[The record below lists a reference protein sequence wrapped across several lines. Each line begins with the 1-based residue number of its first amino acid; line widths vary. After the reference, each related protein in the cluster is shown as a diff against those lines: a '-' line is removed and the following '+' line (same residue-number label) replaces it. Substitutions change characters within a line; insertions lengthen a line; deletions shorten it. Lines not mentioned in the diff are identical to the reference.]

1 MKKVAL
7 VLAFIFTVSAGFSQQ
22 RKRMAKKNNMTPEQ
36 RATLSA
42 KKLTLQLDL
51 SKDQTRKITALYKD
65 MAKERRAK
73 GDKMKKDAMASKA
86 KLAKI
91 KKNSKNN
98 ADFKARVQKELKAG
112 RLQKEDVALLRRGR
126 GKAKMDFET
135 ANKALD
141 NRIAFQTKMK
151 KILSPEQYQKFSKL
165 QKRKVG
171 KAKRMMAVKKQKM
184 AKKRKMKKRS
194 KGKF

>member
-1 MKKVAL
+1 
-7 VLAFIFTVSAGFSQQ
+7 
-22 RKRMAKKNNMTPEQ
+22 MAKKNNMTPEQ

-73 GDKMKKDAMASKA
+73 GDKMRKEAEASRA
-86 KLAKI
+86 KLAKN
-91 KKNSKNN
+91 KKNDIKRNRRPKV
-98 ADFKARVQKELKAG
+98 DFK
-112 RLQKEDVALLRRGR
+112 
-126 GKAKMDFET
+126 T
-135 ANKALD
+135 ANEALD
-141 NRIAFQTKMK
+141 KRIAFQAKMK

-165 QKRKVG
+165 QKRKTG